1 MREVG
6 VSESTSESTGEPV
19 TERST
24 DATATAGTTGTVGG
38 ATTAG
43 SAASVGTGGAT
54 GTVGA
59 VGAADAA
66 APGSDVPGPPAPAKT
81 IPRAAHRTTP
91 APEATAPDASR
102 PARPGFGRLAR
113 PAPGRLRPQVR
124 TGDGK
129 ARWYRPLAVLAD
141 TCGIGVP
148 LTAALAAD
156 GQDVPALGGLIGAG
170 AWTAIRATRRRYA
183 AQRLGESWGV
193 LAAVRDW
200 VLLAG
205 FLALALTLAGL
216 DDGPRPTLALAALT
230 PGLALAAAVAL
241 TTKLHLNRQRRQ
253 ARAVRRALVVGEPA
267 AVDQV
272 VSRLASRTDHAYVV
286 VGVVPVGSRAVQC
299 GMPVAQRLPDI
310 GTDRAGDADA
320 VLRAVADHGADA
332 ALVVPGLRMTGERL
346 RHVAWALH
354 GAGLQLAVVPG
365 LAEVTESRVRPTTA
379 AGLTVLQV
387 APPAQ
392 QFGQPVLKSLL
403 DRLGAALGLVVL
415 APLFA
420 ALAVAVRCTSP
431 GPVFHRQIR
440 CGLDG
445 RPFTMWKF
453 RTMVVDAEARRAEL
467 TRSGANQHDGHMF
480 KMRRDP
486 RVTPLGSVLRR
497 LSLDELPQLLNVLR
511 GDMSLIGPRPP
522 LPDEVA
528 RYTRTELRRLAVKP
542 GMTGLWQ
549 VSGRSDLSWDE
560 TVSLD
565 LWYVDNWSV
574 ATDVEIMT
582 RTLRAVVDG
591 RGAY

>member
-1 MREVG
+1 M
-6 VSESTSESTGEPV
+6 
-19 TERST
+19 
-24 DATATAGTTGTVGG
+24 
-38 ATTAG
+38 
-43 SAASVGTGGAT
+43 
-54 GTVGA
+54 
-59 VGAADAA
+59 
-66 APGSDVPGPPAPAKT
+66 
-81 IPRAAHRTTP
+81 
-91 APEATAPDASR
+91 
-102 PARPGFGRLAR
+102 
-113 PAPGRLRPQVR
+113 
-124 TGDGK
+124 
-129 ARWYRPLAVLAD
+129 
-141 TCGIGVP
+141 P

-156 GQDVPALGGLIGAG
+156 GQEVPALGGLVGAG
-170 AWTAIRATRRRYA
+170 VWTAIRASRRRYA
-183 AQRLGESWGV
+183 AQRLGESWGI

-205 FLALALTLAGL
+205 VLALALTLLGL
-216 DDGPRPTLALAALT
+216 ENGPRPTLALAGLV
-230 PGLALAAAVAL
+230 PGLALTATVAPL
-241 TTKLHLNRQRRQ
+241 TRLHLNRQRRE

-272 VSRLASRTDHAYVV
+272 VGRLASRTDHAYVV
-286 VGVVPVGSRAVQC
+286 VGVVPVGPQDVQC
-299 GMPVAQRLPDI
+299 GMPVAERLAATT
-310 GTDRAGDADA
+310 TDRAREADA
-320 VLRAVADHGADA
+320 VLRAAAGLGADVV
-332 ALVVPGLRMTGERL
+332 LVAPGLRMTGERL

-365 LAEVTESRVRPTTA
+365 LAEVTEARVRPTTA

-392 QFGQPVLKSLL
+392 EFGQPWLKSLL
-403 DRLGAALGLVVL
+403 DRLGAAVGLVTL

-420 ALAVAVRCTSP
+420 VLALAVRCTSP
-431 GPVFHRQIR
+431 GPVFHRQTR
-440 CGLDG
+440 CGLG
-445 RPFTMWKF
+445 GKPFTMWKF
-453 RTMVVDAEARRAEL
+453 RTMVADAEARRAEL

-486 RVTPLGSVLRR
+486 RVTPLGAVLRR
-497 LSLDELPQLLNVLR
+497 VSLDELPQLLNVLR

-528 RYTRTELRRLAVKP
+528 RYDRTELRRLAVKP

>member
-1 MREVG
+1 
-6 VSESTSESTGEPV
+6 
-19 TERST
+19 
-24 DATATAGTTGTVGG
+24 
-38 ATTAG
+38 
-43 SAASVGTGGAT
+43 
-54 GTVGA
+54 
-59 VGAADAA
+59 
-66 APGSDVPGPPAPAKT
+66 PG
-81 IPRAAHRTTP
+81 
-91 APEATAPDASR
+91 ASR
-102 PARPGFGRLAR
+102 PAR

-129 ARWYRPLAVLAD
+129 ARWYRPLALFAD

-156 GQDVPALGGLIGAG
+156 GQDVPVLGGLIGAG

-205 FLALALTLAGL
+205 ILALTLTLADL
-216 DDGPRPTLALAALT
+216 DDGPTPAMALAALT

-267 AVDQV
+267 ALDHV
-272 VSRLASRTDHAYVV
+272 VSRLASRTDHAYVI
-286 VGVVPVGSRAVQC
+286 VGVVPVGPQTVQC
-299 GMPVAQRLPDI
+299 GMPVAQRLSAT
-310 GTDRAGDADA
+310 GTDGAGDADA

-346 RHVAWALH
+346 RRVAWALH

-365 LAEVTESRVRPTTA
+365 LAEVAEARVRPTTA

-392 QFGQPVLKSLL
+392 EFGQPMLKSLL
-403 DRLGAALGLVVL
+403 DRLGAAVGLVLL
-415 APLFA
+415 APLFG
-420 ALAVAVRCTSP
+420 ALALAVRCTSP
-431 GPVFHRQIR
+431 GPVFHRQTR

-453 RTMVVDAEARRAEL
+453 RTMVADAEARRAEL
-467 TRSGANQHDGHMF
+467 TRAGANQHDGHMF

-497 LSLDELPQLLNVLR
+497 LSLDELPQLLNVLL

-528 RYTRTELRRLAVKP
+528 RYTAVELRRLAVKP

>member
-1 MREVG
+1 M
-6 VSESTSESTGEPV
+6 
-19 TERST
+19 
-24 DATATAGTTGTVGG
+24 
-38 ATTAG
+38 
-43 SAASVGTGGAT
+43 
-54 GTVGA
+54 
-59 VGAADAA
+59 
-66 APGSDVPGPPAPAKT
+66 
-81 IPRAAHRTTP
+81 HRTTP

-205 FLALALTLAGL
+205 LLALALTLAGL

-267 AVDQV
+267 AVDRV

-299 GMPVAQRLPDI
+299 GMPVAQRLPDT

-365 LAEVTESRVRPTTA
+365 LAEVAEARVRPTTA

-392 QFGQPVLKSLL
+392 QFGQPLLKSLL

-467 TRSGANQHDGHMF
+467 SHSGANQHDGHMF

-486 RVTPLGSVLRR
+486 RVTPLGAVLRR

>member
-19 TERST
+19 AERST
-24 DATATAGTTGTVGG
+24 DATAATATDTAGG
-38 ATTAG
+38 AATAG
-43 SAASVGTGGAT
+43 SAGTGEDAST
-54 GTVGA
+54 AGA
-59 VGAADAA
+59 VGSADAA
-66 APGSDVPGPPAPAKT
+66 PRGSDVPGPTAPAKT
-81 IPRAAHRTTP
+81 IPRPVHRTTP

-205 FLALALTLAGL
+205 LLALALTLAGL

-267 AVDQV
+267 AVDRV

-299 GMPVAQRLPDI
+299 GMPVAQRLPDT

-365 LAEVTESRVRPTTA
+365 LAEVAEARVRPTTA

-392 QFGQPVLKSLL
+392 QFGQPLLKSLL

-467 TRSGANQHDGHMF
+467 SHSGANQHDGHMF

-486 RVTPLGSVLRR
+486 RVTPLGAVLRR

>member
-1 MREVG
+1 MPASEV
-6 VSESTSESTGEPV
+6 
-19 TERST
+19 
-24 DATATAGTTGTVGG
+24 
-38 ATTAG
+38 
-43 SAASVGTGGAT
+43 
-54 GTVGA
+54 
-59 VGAADAA
+59 
-66 APGSDVPGPPAPAKT
+66 
-81 IPRAAHRTTP
+81 
-91 APEATAPDASR
+91 TAPDASR
-102 PARPGFGRLAR
+102 PAGPGFGRLTR
-113 PAPGRLRPQVR
+113 PAPGRRRPHVR

-141 TCGIGVP
+141 TCGVGVP

-205 FLALALTLAGL
+205 ILALALILAGL

-230 PGLALAAAVAL
+230 PALALAAAVAL

-272 VSRLASRTDHAYVV
+272 VSRLACRTDHAYVV

-299 GMPVAQRLPDI
+299 GMPVAQRLPD
-310 GTDRAGDADA
+310 GGADRAGDAEA
-320 VLRAVADHGADA
+320 VLRAVADLGADA

-346 RHVAWALH
+346 RHMAWALH

-365 LAEVTESRVRPTTA
+365 LAEVTEARIRPTTA

-387 APPAQ
+387 TPPAQ
-392 QFGQPVLKSLL
+392 QFGQPLLKSLL

-420 ALAVAVRCTSP
+420 ALALAVRCTSP
-431 GPVFHRQIR
+431 GPSFHRQIR
-440 CGLDG
+440 CGLHG

-453 RTMVVDAEARRAEL
+453 RTMVVDAEARRDEL
-467 TRSGANQHDGHMF
+467 ARSGANQHDGHMF

-528 RYTRTELRRLAVKP
+528 HYSRTELRRLAVKP

>member
-1 MREVG
+1 M
-6 VSESTSESTGEPV
+6 SEHGRPRGRTGE
-19 TERST
+19 
-24 DATATAGTTGTVGG
+24 
-38 ATTAG
+38 
-43 SAASVGTGGAT
+43 
-54 GTVGA
+54 
-59 VGAADAA
+59 
-66 APGSDVPGPPAPAKT
+66 
-81 IPRAAHRTTP
+81 
-91 APEATAPDASR
+91 
-102 PARPGFGRLAR
+102 
-113 PAPGRLRPQVR
+113 
-124 TGDGK
+124 GK
-129 ARWYRPLAVLAD
+129 ARWYRPVAVLTD

-148 LTAALAAD
+148 LAAALSAD
-156 GQDVPALGGLIGAG
+156 GQDVPALGGLVGAG
-170 AWTAIRATRRRYA
+170 VWAAIRVSRRRYA

-205 FLALALTLAGL
+205 LLALTLIL
-216 DDGPRPTLALAALT
+216 TDPENGPRPSLALAALT
-230 PGLALAAAVAL
+230 PGLVLSATVAPM
-241 TTKLHLNRQRRQ
+241 TKLHLNRQRRE
-253 ARAVRRALVVGEPA
+253 ARAVRRALVVGEPT

-272 VSRLASRTDHAYVV
+272 VGRLASRTDHPYVA
-286 VGVVPVGSRAVQC
+286 VGVVPVGTQSPQC
-299 GMPVAQRLPDI
+299 GMPVAQRLAAAAA
-310 GTDRAGDADA
+310 THADRAAEAQA
-320 VLRAVADHGADA
+320 VLRAAADLGADV
-332 ALVVPGLRMTGERL
+332 ALVAPGLRMTGERL

-365 LAEVTESRVRPTTA
+365 LAEVAEARVRPTTA

-392 QFGQPVLKSLL
+392 EFGQPWLKSSL
-403 DRLGAALGLVVL
+403 DRAGAALGLVLL
-415 APLFA
+415 APLFG
-420 ALAVAVRCTSP
+420 ALALAVRCTSP
-431 GPVFHRQIR
+431 GPVFHRQTR
-440 CGLDG
+440 CGLGG

-453 RTMVVDAEARRAEL
+453 RTMVADAEARLAEL
-467 TRSGANQHDGHMF
+467 ARSGANQHDGHMF

-497 LSLDELPQLLNVLR
+497 LSLDELPQLLNVLK

-528 RYTRTELRRLAVKP
+528 HYSPTELRRLAVKP